1 MKYGTVYAVTVERVY
16 TNGRIDRFIKSI
28 YTSYNLAKESLIN
41 EVNDC
46 VNDKVA
52 KGKLKSPD
60 NYSYAELVI
69 EFAEGGNY
77 GKKCTCIYRITSET
91 IFTEFEDDIEWNE
104 IKGEN

>member
-16 TNGRIDRFIKSI
+16 TNGRVVRFISSI

-46 VNDKVA
+46 VNSEVA
-52 KGKLKSPD
+52 KGKLKLPD
-60 NYSYAELVI
+60 NYDNANLVI

-77 GKKCTCIYRITSET
+77 REKCTCIYRITKET
-91 IFTEFEDDIEWNE
+91 IFTEFKDDIEWNE
-104 IKGEN
+104 I